1 MATSAVRS
9 EIWRPETPFFSALQ
23 SQVAVPRASRDS
35 AWIRR
40 WSGLMLVMSSTGQL
54 TSIRPM
60 FSFFFIFLFAAVLV
74 PGEARQDLR
83 TGVVRLLRCEI
94 NRINQMG
101 WYSVRSTCSNKH
113 HHHYQQQMRNSLNVK
128 KCLFLYSLF
137 G

>member
-1 MATSAVRS
+1 
-9 EIWRPETPFFSALQ
+9 
-23 SQVAVPRASRDS
+23 
-35 AWIRR
+35 
-40 WSGLMLVMSSTGQL
+40 MLVMSTTGQL

-60 FSFFFIFLFAAVLV
+60 FFLFLFSYLRRCWCLARQ
-74 PGEARQDLR
+74 RQDLR

>member
-1 MATSAVRS
+1 
-9 EIWRPETPFFSALQ
+9 
-23 SQVAVPRASRDS
+23 
-35 AWIRR
+35 
-40 WSGLMLVMSSTGQL
+40 MLVMSSTGQL

-60 FSFFFIFLFAAVLV
+60 FSFFLFFLFAAMLV

-83 TGVVRLLRCEI
+83 TGVVRLLRCKI

-101 WYSVRSTCSNKH
+101 WYSLRSTTCSNKH